1 MNESMTALTDALI
14 AARRSNRTLDAAP
27 WTDTLQD
34 AAQAYEL
41 QDAVAAAL
49 DWFGDDG
56 AAPGHWKSGGGSRSL
71 TLTHAPLPPSG
82 VRQSTANFDD
92 LVFHT
97 PGIESEIALRLARDV
112 TPAQAAKLDH
122 GNAASLID
130 AMAVSVEI
138 VDSRWQ
144 DLASTPAL
152 LRLADSQ
159 VHGALVLGNWQPYA
173 AIDWASQRCE
183 TRVGDAELVVR
194 EGTHPLADPAWL
206 LPAWLRHITRHGQT
220 ARAGTVVTTGSWV
233 GVLPCRRGD
242 QVTAEFPG
250 IGAVRLRV

>member
-1 MNESMTALTDALI
+1 MNPSQTALTDALV
-14 AARRSNRTLDAAP
+14 AARRGNRTLDATP
-27 WTDTLQD
+27 WLDTLET
-34 AAQAYEL
+34 AAQAYEV

-49 DWFGDDG
+49 GWFEGQPVPL
-56 AAPGHWKSGGGSRSL
+56 AWKSGGGSRSA
-71 TLTHAPLPPSG
+71 TLTHAPLPPAG
-82 VRQSTANFDD
+82 VRQSPADFSD

-97 PGIESEIALRLARDV
+97 PGIEAEIALRLGQDV

-122 GNAASLID
+122 DNAASLID

-138 VDSRWQ
+138 VDARWQ
-144 DLASTPAL
+144 DLPSTPAL

-159 VHGALVLGNWQPYA
+159 VHGALVIGEWKPFA
-173 AIDWASQRCE
+173 AVDWASQRCE
-183 TRVGDAELVVR
+183 TKIGNAEVVVR

-206 LPAWLRHITRHGQT
+206 LPIWLRHITRNGQT
-220 ARAGTVVTTGSWV
+220 APAGTVVTTGSWV

-250 IGAVRLRV
+250 IGAVRLIV